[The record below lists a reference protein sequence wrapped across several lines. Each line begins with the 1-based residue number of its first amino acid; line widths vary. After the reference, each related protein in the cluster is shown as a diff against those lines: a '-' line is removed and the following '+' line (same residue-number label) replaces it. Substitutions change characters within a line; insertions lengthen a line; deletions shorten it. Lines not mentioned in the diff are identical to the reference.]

1 MHDCCWVC
9 LFSHLHLSRALSRL
23 TGAAERGHE
32 ALSDKVFRAEE
43 VTACGSPGNLCL
55 LRAAAEQRRLFDS
68 PCSHQLPLRG
78 CHWGAALSSAPKK
91 GHISLTATSKLC
103 LIQELDLTPAASTI

>member
-1 MHDCCWVC
+1 M
-9 LFSHLHLSRALSRL
+9 
-23 TGAAERGHE
+23 GAAERGHE
-32 ALSDKVFRAEE
+32 ALSDEEAFRAQE
-43 VTACGSPGNLCL
+43 VTACGSPGTLCL

-78 CHWGAALSSAPKK
+78 CHWGAALSSGPKK

-103 LIQELDLTPAASTI
+103 LIQELDLASAASTV